1 LAFSPTY
8 FCDALLAFSNCG
20 FVGAT
25 DKRKMP
31 SFNENL
37 AVVVVALSPV
47 ETGT

>member
-1 LAFSPTY
+1 MLFWHFPT
-8 FCDALLAFSNCG
+8 G

-37 AVVVVALSPV
+37 VVVVALSPV